1 MLICDFLSSYFHSF
15 LLCWSFERVKE
26 ICLEKKSGEVKGQN
40 TSPASFCFCFWEGE
54 GEGEGL
60 YGVADCVY
68 AMNDHKWLIKVE
80 SNPSA
85 SKSQNHCL
93 FF

>member
-54 GEGEGL
+54 GEGL

-85 SKSQNHCL
+85 TKSQNHCL